1 MIKVV
6 IDTNILVSAL
16 LKPDSPPDLIISLV
30 LGKQVVFCLSEP
42 IAAEYQEV
50 LSREK
55 FKNLDRRKV
64 KRFLARLRAKARR
77 VKPNVRLDIKLIDP
91 EDSKF
96 LECAQ
101 EARADFLITGN
112 TKHFPGEKFKKTR
125 IVSPAEFL
133 SIIAANISV

>member
-55 FKNLDRRKV
+55 FKN
-64 KRFLARLRAKARR
+64 
-77 VKPNVRLDIKLIDP
+77 
-91 EDSKF
+91 S
-96 LECAQ
+96 
-101 EARADFLITGN
+101 
-112 TKHFPGEKFKKTR
+112 
-125 IVSPAEFL
+125 
-133 SIIAANISV
+133 